1 MEKTANIT
9 KCFIVLTNTARE
21 AIKEHFTDEHA
32 FFSLQSSFFV
42 YLEKLSIEET
52 SLSLTI
58 YFDNERNKK
67 LSKKLNE
74 RVAIID
80 CVFDIKNGLIAK
92 SFRTKGKRTPLQTNR
107 RKGMYIHFVPTRIS
121 GHTYSEQFIQT
132 IASLPVAKEKYDYVN
147 KRITSW
153 EGYLKV
159 LYKNANIEDI
169 DGTISSIAYNADY
182 SKVTLGLQHMNDKEW
197 NQLKGLNAY
206 TKGIKHE
213 VGEVV
218 KVHRASQKVEI
229 ELSPNLRKLVK
240 EGIFDFESDSITF
253 SNASTKS
260 QLNRL
265 LKGFERL
272 KEGLA
277 ANPNLEN
284 FLFEDDLA
292 VAKRK
297 NGIPI
302 DFHNQLNEYQR
313 EAVIGAIE
321 AEDLYV
327 IQGPPGTGKT
337 TVISEICYQ
346 NVKLGLKTLI
356 ASQSNLAVDNALGR
370 LLSNKDI
377 RILRYGRTDS
387 IEEEGKKFIEEN
399 VAEYWKDQTFEA
411 ISKEIKEHDEKE
423 AMLNEEI
430 EKNSDFIEKLQQK
443 IVQLEK
449 AIDEKRKAE
458 EELQDTLQTIAELK
472 KQILPLKKEREKIEK
487 AIENFNITLTE
498 RQQKLKELESILI
511 EKGSVEQIQL
521 ELDEAEKSL
530 KDSENLIAYI
540 QMKEKLDDVLQ
551 QQKLVVQQLTNIIS
565 KKESFNERVKEIQ
578 SYKKLDEVESFI
590 DLNEIKRGFVLSQL
604 FLDMEKIYHRLQELK
619 PVKQLSER
627 IEKAIEYNLQ
637 TLNIQVDNIQLP
649 PNHTY
654 SIMEVDG
661 FLNKLALA
669 FKQQKIN
676 RQNGIP
682 SIQGLYLRR
691 LYVNGL
697 LYEFKNL
704 ADESKVVFEKIKQE
718 VIEQL
723 LEKDGLSEKQIAL
736 LKERERQL
744 GNIIQQYEKEMADL
758 QVADTDFL
766 PSISE
771 LQTVV
776 SALNEKIT
784 TLMKQQEDIK
794 NINNETVKLKEEL
807 EKIETELSHGEQ
819 ALETKIIELKELNRQ
834 GIALE
839 KRVEE
844 LQKILQQNFEQ
855 QLEQTKEQIKERQKA
870 IEQLQK
876 RLELLPVA
884 KEIQKEWF
892 LQLQQAS
899 EEDLNEIRKL
909 YVQHANVIGT
919 TCVASANKEFMD
931 NYPTFDVVI
940 IDEVSKATPPE
951 LLLPMLKG
959 KKIILVGDH
968 HQLPPL
974 IGDDTFEETLE
985 EVMKESNTFE
995 EKRELEKLLEES
1007 LFERLYKNLPS
1018 TNKQMLG
1025 IQYRM
1030 HEKIMQ
1036 TIVPFY
1042 KNGNESLHCGLRNS
1056 DEVRDHKLN
1065 GQYIKRHEHL
1075 LWFDVPNESPYFE
1088 ERMKE
1093 GSSLFNNSELE
1104 ILRHLLI
1111 DLNEATKDAKAEGIM
1126 NEDEL
1131 KSVGVISFYREQVNR
1146 VNRLLEEL
1154 HLPHLHVRTGSVD
1167 KFQGMEMD
1175 VILLSMV
1182 RNNDNKHGDIGFA
1195 KDYRRLNV
1203 ALSRAR
1209 ELLLLVGSSS
1219 MFINRP
1225 KKQETKEM
1233 YRHLFDIVNKQQGI
1247 RKITKETFE

>member
-1 MEKTANIT
+1 M
-9 KCFIVLTNTARE
+9 
-21 AIKEHFTDEHA
+21 
-32 FFSLQSSFFV
+32 
-42 YLEKLSIEET
+42 
-52 SLSLTI
+52 
-58 YFDNERNKK
+58 
-67 LSKKLNE
+67 
-74 RVAIID
+74 
-80 CVFDIKNGLIAK
+80 
-92 SFRTKGKRTPLQTNR
+92 
-107 RKGMYIHFVPTRIS
+107 
-121 GHTYSEQFIQT
+121 
-132 IASLPVAKEKYDYVN
+132 
-147 KRITSW
+147 
-153 EGYLKV
+153 
-159 LYKNANIEDI
+159 
-169 DGTISSIAYNADY
+169 
-182 SKVTLGLQHMNDKEW
+182 
-197 NQLKGLNAY
+197 
-206 TKGIKHE
+206 
-213 VGEVV
+213 
-218 KVHRASQKVEI
+218 
-229 ELSPNLRKLVK
+229 
-240 EGIFDFESDSITF
+240 
-253 SNASTKS
+253 
-260 QLNRL
+260 
-265 LKGFERL
+265 
-272 KEGLA
+272 
-277 ANPNLEN
+277 
-284 FLFEDDLA
+284 
-292 VAKRK
+292 
-297 NGIPI
+297 
-302 DFHNQLNEYQR
+302 
-313 EAVIGAIE
+313 
-321 AEDLYV
+321 
-327 IQGPPGTGKT
+327 
-337 TVISEICYQ
+337 
-346 NVKLGLKTLI
+346 
-356 ASQSNLAVDNALGR
+356 
-370 LLSNKDI
+370 
-377 RILRYGRTDS
+377 
-387 IEEEGKKFIEEN
+387 
-399 VAEYWKDQTFEA
+399 
-411 ISKEIKEHDEKE
+411 
-423 AMLNEEI
+423 
-430 EKNSDFIEKLQQK
+430 
-443 IVQLEK
+443 
-449 AIDEKRKAE
+449 
-458 EELQDTLQTIAELK
+458 
-472 KQILPLKKEREKIEK
+472 
-487 AIENFNITLTE
+487 
-498 RQQKLKELESILI
+498 
-511 EKGSVEQIQL
+511 
-521 ELDEAEKSL
+521 
-530 KDSENLIAYI
+530 
-540 QMKEKLDDVLQ
+540 
-551 QQKLVVQQLTNIIS
+551 
-565 KKESFNERVKEIQ
+565 
-578 SYKKLDEVESFI
+578 
-590 DLNEIKRGFVLSQL
+590 
-604 FLDMEKIYHRLQELK
+604 
-619 PVKQLSER
+619 
-627 IEKAIEYNLQ
+627 
-637 TLNIQVDNIQLP
+637 
-649 PNHTY
+649 
-654 SIMEVDG
+654 
-661 FLNKLALA
+661 
-669 FKQQKIN
+669 
-676 RQNGIP
+676 
-682 SIQGLYLRR
+682 
-691 LYVNGL
+691 
-697 LYEFKNL
+697 
-704 ADESKVVFEKIKQE
+704 
-718 VIEQL
+718 
-723 LEKDGLSEKQIAL
+723 
-736 LKERERQL
+736 
-744 GNIIQQYEKEMADL
+744 
-758 QVADTDFL
+758 
-766 PSISE
+766 
-771 LQTVV
+771 
-776 SALNEKIT
+776 
-784 TLMKQQEDIK
+784 
-794 NINNETVKLKEEL
+794 